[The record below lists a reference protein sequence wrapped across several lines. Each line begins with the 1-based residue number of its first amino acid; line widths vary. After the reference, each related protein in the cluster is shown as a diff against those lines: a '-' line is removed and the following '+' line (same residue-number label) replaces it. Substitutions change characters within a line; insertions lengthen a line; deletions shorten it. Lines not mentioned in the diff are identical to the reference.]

1 MLLAVKAVGNALPQ
15 SVWRYLAL
23 RVKTMLLT
31 ATTDNLIPLLM
42 EHNDH
47 ADKLQALRDGFE
59 SCQGAE
65 ACFDLL
71 TLACWCVKNRLPRK
85 VLDKI
90 LEFGVV
96 SLKQLLAN
104 PTVFKKLQ
112 EFCRQEGCQV
122 PEYVR
127 TYATTDN
134 VSLNTL
140 KDEIHAVKAA
150 LDSADLRPRIKK
162 KIIPILQS
170 DDSDIQPISMALE
183 QKKSS
188 MAVDWWSGACDI
200 LFRCAGP

>member
-1 MLLAVKAVGNALPQ
+1 MSPQ
-15 SVWRYLAL
+15 
-23 RVKTMLLT
+23 
-31 ATTDNLIPLLM
+31 
-42 EHNDH
+42 
-47 ADKLQALRDGFE
+47 
-59 SCQGAE
+59 
-65 ACFDLL
+65 
-71 TLACWCVKNRLPRK
+71 
-85 VLDKI
+85 
-90 LEFGVV
+90 
-96 SLKQLLAN
+96 
-104 PTVFKKLQ
+104 LQ

-183 QKKSS
+183 QKRARWPLIGGAEPATYSS
-188 MAVDWWSGACDI
+188 DAVDSR
-200 LFRCAGP
+200 LPHL